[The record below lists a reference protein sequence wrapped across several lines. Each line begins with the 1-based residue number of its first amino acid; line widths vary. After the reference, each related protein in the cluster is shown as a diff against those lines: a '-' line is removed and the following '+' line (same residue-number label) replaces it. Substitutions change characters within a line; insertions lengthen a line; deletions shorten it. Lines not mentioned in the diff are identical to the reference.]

1 MFASRRDIAEMVSTR
16 SVAHAGAILVLS
28 LLCWWTARVNP
39 IASGLFFFGAFWTL
53 MRWLVHDR
61 DS

>member
-1 MFASRRDIAEMVSTR
+1 MVSTR
-16 SVAHAGAILVLS
+16 SIRYAGGILVFS
-28 LLCWWTARVNP
+28 LLCWWTALVNP

-61 DS
+61 DSQD